1 MRDYIAHRVKELV
14 EKHGVRDPFALCDC
28 LDIEILWKSMCEE
41 IKGYFFMYDGVKII
55 VINSEL
61 DDFMKKMVCAH
72 ELGHAILHE
81 HIADRE
87 HFTVDFAVYDLSA
100 KPEFQANL
108 FAGEL
113 LVQDEDVLEQLAI
126 YDNYFD
132 VANELSISPELLDFK
147 IRMMQAKGHPLP
159 DFVNCRG
166 DFLK

>member
-1 MRDYIAHRVKELV
+1 MKDNIARAVAELIDRY
-14 EKHGVRDPFALCDC
+14 EDRDPFALCAH
-28 LDIEILWKSMCEE
+28 LDIEILWHPMCEE
-41 IKGYFFMYDGVKII
+41 IKGYFFLHQGVRII
-55 VINSEL
+55 VLNSEL

-81 HIADRE
+81 HIVDRE
-87 HFTVDFAVYDLSA
+87 NFTIDFAVYDVSA
-100 KPEFQANL
+100 KPELQANL

-113 LVQDEDVLEQLAI
+113 LVDDNDVLELLEV

-132 VANELSISPELLDFK
+132 IAGELGVSPELLDFK
-147 IRMMQAKGHPLP
+147 IRMMQSKGHPLA